1 MAKRKTY
8 HVIPETDNG
17 WKVKAEKASRASS
30 KHKTKAEAVE
40 RAKEPAKDQALGQVV
55 IHK

>member
-1 MAKRKTY
+1 MAIRNTY